1 MNNKNVKTA
10 KGRQAVDMQ
19 ADASSAV
26 GSSTGTGSSSAVCNS
41 AATSAKRA
49 PAKKSSSKRGLLSWI
64 FFFAGEKK
72 GQYFLSV
79 FFALLSVACCIAPY
93 FMIAKI
99 VQELL
104 SGLRDWHLF
113 LKQAGIVALFWGG
126 NVIFHMIST
135 SMSHIAT
142 FNLLGNIRKRLC
154 NKLARLPLGT
164 VLDMPS
170 GSLKNIIIERI
181 DSMETTLAHIVP
193 EYTSNILLS
202 IALVAY
208 LFVVDWRLALAAFAV
223 LPVGFIAMLF
233 MFKDAEPRFKYALDK
248 TKALNDTAVE
258 YINGIEVIKA
268 FGKSKSSYERFV
280 TAAQEGSACYVE
292 WMRDCIWPH
301 AIAMVVT
308 PSLLL
313 TLLPIGGVMF
323 FKGMVDASV
332 FITMIILAI
341 SAIQPFLIAYS
352 YHDDIAKAGAIFG
365 EVGSIIDLPELDRPN
380 TDKKKPADNSIVLKD
395 VRFSY
400 RKGNEGESLPPASHS
415 VAPTPP
421 SPKGTPLKN
430 PEILH
435 GISMTLPQG
444 SYSAFVGP
452 SGSGKSTIARLI
464 ASLWDVDSGSIEI
477 GGVNIKDLS
486 LEEYNRRVAY
496 VSQDNFL
503 FDLSVRENIR
513 LGRPGA
519 TDSEVEEVAKKS
531 GCYDFIMSLENGF
544 DTIVGGSG
552 AHLSGGERQRIA
564 IARAMMKDAPIVILD
579 EATAYTDPENEA
591 IIQQSVAKLVQGKTL
606 IVIAHRLSTVKD
618 ADKLFVIKD
627 GLIESQGSHQELLAK
642 GGLYKDMWEA
652 HIDAKDE

>member
-1 MNNKNVKTA
+1 M
-10 KGRQAVDMQ
+10 
-19 ADASSAV
+19 
-26 GSSTGTGSSSAVCNS
+26 
-41 AATSAKRA
+41 
-49 PAKKSSSKRGLLSWI
+49 SSKKNKKKGLVGWI
-64 FFFAGEKK
+64 VEFAGEKK
-72 GQYFLSV
+72 GQYIISV

-93 FMIAKI
+93 FMIARI
-99 VQELL
+99 VQQLL
-104 SGLRDWHLF
+104 AGVRDWSLF
-113 LKQAGIVALFWGG
+113 LRESGIVALFWLG
-126 NVIFHMIST
+126 NVVFHMIST

-142 FNLLGNIRKRLC
+142 FNLLGNIRKRMC
-154 NKLARLPLGT
+154 DKLTRLPLGT

-170 GSLKNIIIERI
+170 GSLKNIMIERI

-193 EYTSNILLS
+193 EYTSNIILS
-202 IALVAY
+202 LVLVVY
-208 LFVVDWRLALAAFAV
+208 LFVIDWRLALACMAV
-223 LPVGFIAMLF
+223 LPIGLIAMCF
-233 MFKDAEPRFKYALDK
+233 MLKDGPARFKYALDK

-280 TAAQEGSACYVE
+280 VAAQEGSACYVE

-301 AIAMVVT
+301 AVATVVT

-313 TLLPIGGVMF
+313 SLLPIGGYIF
-323 FKGMVDASV
+323 FKGNVDAST
-332 FITMIILAI
+332 FITMIILAV
-341 SAIQPFLIAYS
+341 SAIQPFLIAFT

-365 EVGSIIDLPELDRPN
+365 EVGSIMKLEELDRPAE
-380 TDKKKPADNSIVLKD
+380 DKKKPTDNSIVLKN
-395 VRFSY
+395 VHFSY
-400 RKGNEGESLPPASHS
+400 HKGTEGE
-415 VAPTPP
+415 
-421 SPKGTPLKN
+421 KKK
-430 PEILH
+430 EILH
-435 GISMTLPQG
+435 GVSMSLPQG
-444 SYSAFVGP
+444 SYTAFVGP

-464 ASLWDVDSGSIEI
+464 ASLWDVDSGSVEI

-503 FDLSVRENIR
+503 FDMSVRENIR
-513 LGRPGA
+513 LGREGA
-519 TDSEVEEVAKKS
+519 TDADVEEVARKS

-591 IIQQSVAKLVQGKTL
+591 IIQKSVAKLVKGKTL

-618 ADKLFVIKD
+618 ADMLYVIKD
-627 GLIESQGSHQELLAK
+627 GVIDSKGTHKELLDK
-642 GGLYKDMWEA
+642 SGLYKSMWKA
-652 HIDAKDE
+652 HIGARDK

>member
-1 MNNKNVKTA
+1 MSQNKSKVRK
-10 KGRQAVDMQ
+10 
-19 ADASSAV
+19 
-26 GSSTGTGSSSAVCNS
+26 
-41 AATSAKRA
+41 
-49 PAKKSSSKRGLLSWI
+49 PAKKGLVGWI
-64 FFFAGEKK
+64 FEFAGEKK
-72 GQYFLSV
+72 GQYIVSV
-79 FFALLSVACCIAPY
+79 LFALLSVACCIAPY
-93 FMIAKI
+93 FIIARI
-99 VQELL
+99 VQQLIA
-104 SGLRDWHLF
+104 GVRDWSLF
-113 LKQAGIVALFWGG
+113 LRESGIVALFWLG
-126 NVIFHMIST
+126 NVLFHMIST

-142 FNLLGNIRKRLC
+142 FNLLGNIRKKMC
-154 NKLARLPLGT
+154 DKLARLPLGT

-170 GSLKNIIIERI
+170 GSLKNIMIERI

-193 EYTSNILLS
+193 EYTSNIILS
-202 IALVAY
+202 IVLVIY
-208 LFVVDWRLALAAFAV
+208 LFVIDWRLALACMAV
-223 LPVGFIAMLF
+223 LPIGLIAMCF
-233 MFKDAEPRFKYALDK
+233 MMKDGPARFQYALDK

-280 TAAQEGSACYVE
+280 VAAQEGSACYVE

-301 AIAMVVT
+301 AVATVVT

-313 TLLPIGGVMF
+313 SLLPIGGYMF
-323 FKGMVDASV
+323 FKGNVDAST
-332 FITMIILAI
+332 FITMIILAV
-341 SAIQPFLIAYS
+341 SAIQPFLIAFT

-365 EVGSIIDLPELDRPN
+365 EVGSIMTLEELDRPES
-380 TDKKKPADNSIVLKD
+380 DRSMPCDNSIVLRD

-400 RKGNEGESLPPASHS
+400 HKNIEGEE
-415 VAPTPP
+415 
-421 SPKGTPLKN
+421 KK
-430 PEILH
+430 EILH
-435 GISMTLPQG
+435 GINMNLPQG
-444 SYSAFVGP
+444 SYTAFVGP

-513 LGRPGA
+513 LGREGA
-519 TDSEVEEVAKKS
+519 TDAEVEEVARKS

-591 IIQQSVAKLVQGKTL
+591 IIQQSVAKLVADKTL

-618 ADKLFVIKD
+618 ADKLYVIKD
-627 GLIESQGSHQELLAK
+627 GLIDSCGTHEELLAQ
-642 GGLYKDMWEA
+642 GGLYKSMWEA
-652 HIDAKDE
+652 HVDAKDE

>member
-1 MNNKNVKTA
+1 MSNNKSNRPV
-10 KGRQAVDMQ
+10 
-19 ADASSAV
+19 
-26 GSSTGTGSSSAVCNS
+26 
-41 AATSAKRA
+41 
-49 PAKKSSSKRGLLSWI
+49 PKKSASFKNAHRGLISWI
-64 FFFAGEKK
+64 FYFAGSKK
-72 GQYFLSV
+72 GQYIVSV

-93 FMIAKI
+93 FIIARI
-99 VQELL
+99 VQQLL
-104 SGLRDWHLF
+104 AGVRDWQLF
-113 LKQAGIVALFWGG
+113 LQECGITALFWFG
-126 NVIFHMIST
+126 NVLFHAIST

-142 FNLLGNIRKRLC
+142 FNLLGNIRKSMC
-154 NKLARLPLGT
+154 DKLTRLPLGT

-170 GSLKNIIIERI
+170 GSLKSIIIERI

-193 EYTSNILLS
+193 EYTSNIILS
-202 IALVAY
+202 IVLVVY
-208 LFVVDWRLALAAFAV
+208 LFVLDWRLALACMAV
-223 LPVGFIAMLF
+223 LPVGVIAMCF
-233 MFKDAEPRFKYALDK
+233 MMKDGVARFKYALDK

-280 TAAQEGSACYVE
+280 VAAQEGSACYVE

-301 AIAMVVT
+301 AVATVVT
-308 PSLLL
+308 PTLLFS
-313 TLLPIGGVMF
+313 LLPIGGFMF
-323 FKGMVDASV
+323 LRGAIDASL
-332 FITMIILAI
+332 FITVIVLAV
-341 SAIQPFLIAYS
+341 SAIQPFLIAFT

-365 EVGSIIDLPELDRPN
+365 EVGSIMTLDELERPAV
-380 TDKKKPADNSIVLKD
+380 DVKKPADNSIVLKD

-400 RKGNEGESLPPASHS
+400 HKGIEGEE
-415 VAPTPP
+415 
-421 SPKGTPLKN
+421 KK
-430 PEILH
+430 EILH
-435 GISMTLPQG
+435 GINMSLPQG
-444 SYSAFVGP
+444 SYTAFVGP

-464 ASLWDVDSGSIEI
+464 ASLWDVDSGSVEI

-486 LEEYNRRVAY
+486 LQEYNSRVAY

-503 FDLSVRENIR
+503 FDMSVRENIR
-513 LGRPGA
+513 LGRQNA
-519 TDSEVEEVAKKS
+519 TDAEVEEIARKA

-591 IIQQSVAKLVQGKTL
+591 IIQKSVAQLVKGKTL

-627 GLIESQGSHQELLAK
+627 GLIDSSGTHEELLAQK
-642 GGLYKDMWEA
+642 GLYSNMWKA
-652 HIDAKDE
+652 HIESKDE

>member
-1 MNNKNVKTA
+1 MSSKT
-10 KGRQAVDMQ
+10 K
-19 ADASSAV
+19 S
-26 GSSTGTGSSSAVCNS
+26 
-41 AATSAKRA
+41 
-49 PAKKSSSKRGLLSWI
+49 PAKKSLVGWI
-64 FFFAGEKK
+64 IEFAGEKK
-72 GQYFLSV
+72 GQYITSV

-93 FMIAKI
+93 FMIARI
-99 VQELL
+99 VQQLL
-104 SGLRDWHLF
+104 AGVRDWSLF
-113 LKQAGIVALFWGG
+113 LREAGIVALFWLG
-126 NVIFHMIST
+126 NVVFHMIST

-142 FNLLGNIRKRLC
+142 FNLLGNIRKKMC
-154 NKLARLPLGT
+154 DKLTRLPLGT

-170 GSLKNIIIERI
+170 GSLKNIMIERI

-193 EYTSNILLS
+193 EYTSNIILS
-202 IALVAY
+202 IILVIY
-208 LFVVDWRLALAAFAV
+208 LFVIDWRLALACMAV
-223 LPVGFIAMLF
+223 LPIGFIAMCF
-233 MFKDAEPRFKYALDK
+233 MMKDGPARFKYALDK

-280 TAAQEGSACYVE
+280 VAAQEGSACYVE

-301 AIAMVVT
+301 AVATVVT

-313 TLLPIGGVMF
+313 LLLPIGGYLF
-323 FKGMVDASV
+323 FKGNVDAST
-332 FITMIILAI
+332 FITMIILAV
-341 SAIQPFLIAYS
+341 SAIQPFLIAFT

-365 EVGSIIDLPELDRPN
+365 EVGSIMKLEELDRPAE
-380 TDKKKPADNSIVLKD
+380 DKKKPADNSILLKN
-395 VRFSY
+395 VHFSY
-400 RKGNEGESLPPASHS
+400 HKENDSTVVEPVE
-415 VAPTPP
+415 TT
-421 SPKGTPLKN
+421 K
-430 PEILH
+430 EILH
-435 GISMTLPQG
+435 GVSMSLPQG
-444 SYSAFVGP
+444 SYTAFVGP

-464 ASLWDVDSGSIEI
+464 ASLWDVDSGSVEI

-503 FDLSVRENIR
+503 FDMSVRENIR
-513 LGRPGA
+513 LGREGA
-519 TDSEVEEVAKKS
+519 TDADVEEVARKS

-591 IIQQSVAKLVQGKTL
+591 IIQQSVAKFVAGKTL

-618 ADKLFVIKD
+618 ADKLYVIKD
-627 GLIESQGSHQELLAK
+627 GLIDSSGTHEELLAQ
-642 GGLYKDMWEA
+642 GGLYKNMWEA